1 MLGES
6 SVSFSL
12 LVTAGAG
19 GVIIYLNGG
28 VAFNF
33 LLWVLPGRVAVVIML
48 AARIKS

>member
-12 LVTAGAG
+12 LITAGAG

-28 VAFNF
+28 RGS
-33 LLWVLPGRVAVVIML
+33 LLTFYCGFFPGGW
-48 AARIKS
+48 